1 MTENMN
7 TVDLKSLVEKKRGDE
22 IEQDDKTQNC
32 LHGRYS

>member
-7 TVDLKSLVEKKRGDE
+7 TVDLKSLAEKKRGDE
-22 IEQDDKTQNC
+22 IEQVNKTQNC